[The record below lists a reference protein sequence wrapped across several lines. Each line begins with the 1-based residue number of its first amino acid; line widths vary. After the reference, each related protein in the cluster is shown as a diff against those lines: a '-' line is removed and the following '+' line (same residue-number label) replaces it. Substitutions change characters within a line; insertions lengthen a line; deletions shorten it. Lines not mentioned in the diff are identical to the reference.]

1 MCKLYG
7 RTTGWDDSYDGDV
20 FMFRRTNLVRDALGL
35 VAAFGH
41 RSAAVVGRDAGRSA
55 FILKASF
62 QDVKSKSVDIAPSD
76 RVLTGVDV
84 VIGQY
89 AALPAAFRQQ
99 PTSFFP
105 E

>member
-1 MCKLYG
+1 MGRRGPHARPTDPLAHQRPLRHGVVKIDYDTLL
-7 RTTGWDDSYDGDV
+7 RTTLEYARGQP
-20 FMFRRTNLVRDALGL
+20 TI
-35 VAAFGH
+35 
-41 RSAAVVGRDAGRSA
+41 AG
-55 FILKASF
+55 
-62 QDVKSKSVDIAPSD
+62 D

-89 AALPAAFRQQ
+89 AALPAASRQQ